1 MGRERTV
8 EQSWA
13 EWEGDLER
21 NRAITSGQYI
31 NTHHLKVQ
39 LRAVYVCVCHVT
51 VAPNLLAQH
60 VKGSA
65 LCFRPV
71 APGHSG
77 SGSQGEQRNGSSVT
91 VWSWLRQGEG
101 TGQPLPFTKD
111 GQPWSNNPSRLSLP
125 RSRRFGALYPAHQ
138 GLCWAGMFWDT
149 SAWSAHSW
157 KSARRSVPTNSP
169 EPGGTHSSAK
179 GVYTRLSWTQ
189 AAPRPWSNKP
199 WLSQGYCWRKGGLR
213 IGVCMGTFTN
223 ILLRHSGCLW

>member
-111 GQPWSNNPSRLSLP
+111 GQP
-125 RSRRFGALYPAHQ
+125 
-138 GLCWAGMFWDT
+138 
-149 SAWSAHSW
+149 
-157 KSARRSVPTNSP
+157 
-169 EPGGTHSSAK
+169 
-179 GVYTRLSWTQ
+179 
-189 AAPRPWSNKP
+189 
-199 WLSQGYCWRKGGLR
+199 
-213 IGVCMGTFTN
+213 
-223 ILLRHSGCLW
+223 